1 MRSNRDQPLRRCA
14 ANRGGRRAAGF
25 TLMELLIVVLII
37 GVLASIIV
45 PMVAKARQHAQAANT
60 RALIANLSTL
70 ITAYQG
76 DFNAYP
82 GPLSNMQIA
91 TSLGGLAA
99 PQIDPGTGPTATGAN
114 VTGAALGKITMS
126 ENLVLGLNGGLRW
139 NRDLDRIEYNTA
151 WVGQGPQWLGGTPKK
166 LPAYGNKNNEDLSI
180 PESDTAGTVD
190 GDYVDNNG
198 NTGDD
203 TSIPEYVDRF
213 NEPMPIIYL
222 RARAGTRVAGT
233 TYTPGSNPVITDG
246 TNPARP
252 GQYDYSQ
259 YAGYVSGI
267 GGNIGVGKI
276 ISAGDYTVPA
286 DYGNPPNPKHGLR
299 TVAVTDTTN
308 ASPPA
313 GETYVYPYSAFAAFR
328 NHALSGAPHA
338 APPDPAD
345 VPKQKDGYILISA
358 GIDRVY
364 GTSDDITNFGSY

>member
-1 MRSNRDQPLRRCA
+1 MQSNRDQPLRRCA
-14 ANRGGRRAAGF
+14 ANRGGRRQRAAGF

-82 GPLSNMQIA
+82 GPLSNMQIT

-99 PQIDPGTGPTATGAN
+99 PQIDPGTGPTATGTN
-114 VTGAALGKITMS
+114 ITGAALGKITMS

-139 NRDLDRIEYNTA
+139 NRDLERIEYNTA

-166 LPAYGNKNNEDLSI
+166 LPAYGNKNNDDLSI

-213 NEPMPIIYL
+213 NEPMPIIYG

-259 YAGYVSGI
+259 YAGYVSGT

-276 ISAGDYTVPA
+276 ISRGEYVPQA
-286 DYGNPPNPKHGLR
+286 DYGDPPNPKHGLR
-299 TVAVTDTTN
+299 TVVVTATTDR
-308 ASPPA
+308 AST
-313 GETYVYPYSAFAAFR
+313 GYTYPYNAFAAFR

-338 APPDPAD
+338 TPPDPAD